1 MSVRDGRSLYQDLIV
16 DHGNSP
22 RNEGALEGATHAA
35 TQRNP
40 LCGDR
45 VTVSLR
51 VEGSVIRAA
60 RFEARGCLIA
70 RASASI
76 LTEQVAGRQVPT
88 ALQLASIL
96 ETLVAGAPGSTDAGP
111 LEPLRG
117 AREFPAR
124 RACVML
130 PWRALVEALKDA

>member
-16 DHGNSP
+16 EHGNSP
-22 RNEGALEGATHAA
+22 RNEGALEDATHAA

-45 VTVSLR
+45 VTVFLR
-51 VEGSVIRAA
+51 VDGRAICAA
-60 RFEARGCLIA
+60 RFAARGCLIV

-76 LTEQVAGRQVPT
+76 LTEQVAGRPVAT
-88 ALQLASIL
+88 ALELASTL
-96 ETLVAGAPGSTDAGP
+96 ETLLAGAPGSAHAGP

-130 PWRALVEALKDA
+130 PWRALVEALKGA